1 MTQLKQQGSIL
12 LMTLLLLAVVMAII
26 ASIAL
31 STRLRI
37 HAAHEQSQ
45 RQQMLAL
52 EHDGFS
58 WAMGCVLHL
67 NDQSTWPLSHRI
79 GNSETHTQ
87 IWVQP
92 LQSHLNANAW
102 LQAGPLSPVLLDSW
116 PFIGGDANARA
127 LSKVILARRQRMGLD
142 HSVQKSSLSKQS
154 QRWLDWR
161 ADLSRQSWLALQ
173 PVMTAY
179 PQADAGIHMDPRL
192 LSESFLNGLGV
203 SEADQASW
211 SHCLMASKEADSF
224 KRAKGCATGIAVLA
238 SLSPSWEKPSVFV
251 ITVVTIRGDKHR
263 AVQWCVRVSRHGK
276 KWRWAVLWRHVGL
289 AQSLFKGPL

>member
-1 MTQLKQQGSIL
+1 MTYLKHQGSIL
-12 LMTLLLLAVVMAII
+12 LMTLLLLVVVMSII

-45 RQQMLAL
+45 RQQMLSL
-52 EHDGFS
+52 ERDGFA
-58 WAMGCVLHL
+58 WAMERVLHG

-79 GNSETHTQ
+79 DNSETHTQ

-92 LQSHLNANAW
+92 LQNRLNANAW
-102 LQAGPLSPVLLDSW
+102 LQAGPLSQALLDSW
-116 PFIGGDANARA
+116 PFVGGDTNARA
-127 LSKVILARRQRMGLD
+127 LGKAILARRQRMGLN
-142 HSVQKSSLSKQS
+142 HSAKKSSLSMQS

-161 ADLSRQSWLALQ
+161 ADLPKQSWLALQ

-179 PQADAGIHMDPRL
+179 PQADAGVRLDPRL
-192 LSESFLNGLGV
+192 LSESLLSVLGV

-211 SHCLMASKEADSF
+211 ARCLTASKEADSF
-224 KRAKGCATGIAVLA
+224 KRAKGCASELPVLA
-238 SLSPSWEKPSVFV
+238 SLSPSWEKASVFV
-251 ITVVTIRGDKHR
+251 MTVVTVQGDKHR

-276 KWRWAVLWRHVGL
+276 AWRWAVFWRHVGL
-289 AQSLFKGPL
+289 AQSLFKESS